1 MEQNNNPERTREK
14 EETYLLEAVQ
24 LTKRFPMVLAND
36 KVDFN
41 IRRGEIHCLLGEN
54 GAGKTTLAECL
65 YGFYKPEEGEIR
77 FNGECC
83 ILNSP
88 NDAIHLGIGMVHQ
101 HFVLVEPLSVIENI
115 VMGTDH
121 KGILLDFAATEKKL
135 AILM

>member
-1 MEQNNNPERTREK
+1 MEQNENPERTPEK

-24 LTKRFPMVLAND
+24 LTKRYPMVLAND
-36 KVDFN
+36 RVDFN

-83 ILNSP
+83 DP
-88 NDAIHLGIGMVHQ
+88 
-101 HFVLVEPLSVIENI
+101 
-115 VMGTDH
+115 
-121 KGILLDFAATEKKL
+121 
-135 AILM
+135 